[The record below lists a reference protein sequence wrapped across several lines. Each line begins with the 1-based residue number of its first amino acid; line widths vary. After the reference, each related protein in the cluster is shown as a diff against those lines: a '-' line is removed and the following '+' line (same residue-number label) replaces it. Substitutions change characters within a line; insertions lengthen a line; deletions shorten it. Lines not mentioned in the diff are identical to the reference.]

1 MNFKTTLGFLR
12 IVALLEGISFL
23 SLFMITMPL
32 KRFYDIPEPNFVVG
46 IAHGI
51 LFMLYVA
58 LVFWVNTD
66 VKWNFK
72 QQAGAYIASL
82 LPFGTFIADAK
93 LFKPTQIKT
102 N

>member
-23 SLFMITMPL
+23 SFMITMPL
-32 KRFYDIPEPNFVVG
+32 KRVYDIPEPNFVVG

-58 LVFWVNTD
+58 LVFWVNSD

>member
-32 KRFYDIPEPNFVVG
+32 KRVYDIHEPNFIVG

-58 LVFWVNTD
+58 LVFWVNSD

-93 LFKPTQIKT
+93 LFKPTQIKA

>member
-1 MNFKTTLGFLR
+1 MNFSSTLGILR

-23 SLFMITMPL
+23 SFMITMPL
-32 KRFYDIPEPNFVVG
+32 KRIYAIPEPNFIVG

-58 LVFWVNTD
+58 LVFWVNSD

-93 LFKPTQIKT
+93 LFKPTQNKAI
-102 N
+102 